1 MVERIPG
8 EFDAFLAERRNA
20 ILCIARGPGAP
31 PHATPVWFEYADGR
45 FRISITRERVKYRL
59 IQREPQVTLVVDD
72 DSRFQTV
79 IVSGRAELSD
89 DDASLLSLTRT
100 LRGKYRSGAA
110 DASDEELLRQLREE
124 QRVVLT
130 VVPSQVVTWAN
141 D

>member
-1 MVERIPG
+1 MVEGIPG
-8 EFDAFLAERRNA
+8 EFDAFLAEPRNA
-20 ILCIARGPGAP
+20 ILCIARVPGAP
-31 PHATPVWFEYADGR
+31 PHATPVWYEYADGR

-59 IQREPQVTLVVDD
+59 IQREPQVTLVIDD

-79 IVSGRAELSD
+79 IVSGRAALSD
-89 DDASLLSLTRT
+89 DDASLLSMSRT
-100 LRGKYRSGAA
+100 LRRKYGYGAA
-110 DASDEELLRQLREE
+110 DTPDEELLRQLHEE